1 MGAALEPLAL
11 MPSSVPFESKLRRCG
26 SRCEVNAYWKSNLT
40 PEPIERARGAPLKRA
55 KRRQIFSGSA
65 KRGQI
70 LVILTILIPVL
81 LGVVAMAVD
90 ISTFDWTWARMQSAA
105 DAAVLAGASNLP
117 TSPSRAKA
125 TATAYAITNGMV
137 AGEVT
142 APTVPV
148 DGLSI
153 SITLSRSVPYYFG
166 RVLGLTASP
175 VVVSS
180 TAALLTT
187 GSVTGSMPIGL
198 SAQTTYAYG
207 QSITLQPGGGTAN
220 SWGALALGCT
230 GASCYSNNL
239 ATGYPGLLSVG
250 DTVQNEPGNK
260 TGPTS
265 TGINAL
271 VSAGQTV
278 DPGGTWADHTVTDP
292 PAVIVPVVD
301 WTGCSGSCTGPI
313 LGFSAIWVSG
323 ANGGAINIVFI
334 CSAAS
339 GTSPSKT
346 AANYGTYRAVLVQ

>member
-1 MGAALEPLAL
+1 MGAALEALAWI
-11 MPSSVPFESKLRRCG
+11 PPSVPFESKLRRCG

-40 PEPIERARGAPLKRA
+40 PEPIERARGAPLKR
-55 KRRQIFSGSA
+55 A

-137 AGEVT
+137 AEEVT

-153 SITLSRSVPYYFG
+153 SITLSPSVPYYFG

-187 GSVTGSMPIGL
+187 GSVTGSMP
-198 SAQTTYAYG
+198 S
-207 QSITLQPGGGTAN
+207 
-220 SWGALALGCT
+220 
-230 GASCYSNNL
+230 
-239 ATGYPGLLSVG
+239 
-250 DTVQNEPGNK
+250 
-260 TGPTS
+260 
-265 TGINAL
+265 
-271 VSAGQTV
+271 
-278 DPGGTWADHTVTDP
+278 
-292 PAVIVPVVD
+292 
-301 WTGCSGSCTGPI
+301 
-313 LGFSAIWVSG
+313 
-323 ANGGAINIVFI
+323 
-334 CSAAS
+334 
-339 GTSPSKT
+339 
-346 AANYGTYRAVLVQ
+346 

>member
-1 MGAALEPLAL
+1 
-11 MPSSVPFESKLRRCG
+11 
-26 SRCEVNAYWKSNLT
+26 
-40 PEPIERARGAPLKRA
+40 
-55 KRRQIFSGSA
+55 
-65 KRGQI
+65 
-70 LVILTILIPVL
+70 
-81 LGVVAMAVD
+81 MAVD

-105 DAAVLAGASNLP
+105 DATVLAGASNLP

-125 TATAYAITNGMV
+125 TATAYAITNGML
-137 AGEVT
+137 AAEVT

-271 VSAGQTV
+271 VTAGQVV

-292 PAVIVPVVD
+292 RAVIVPVVD

-334 CSAAS
+334 GSAAS